1 MIINNLPAGCITG
14 MAAENRNAG
23 MTEKRII
30 IQELGEDGLL
40 LPMLVNRALAANDRI
55 KYFFTLLQTAQE
67 RAEHPERTLPTMR
80 TERETAGIESEQ
92 FDTVV
97 LGALRI
103 DEESYSVPFLPEIIS
118 GMMDCME
125 EMIAPFSAQGSDDAE
140 GFIQRR
146 DALVAVLHEGS
157 DGTISSS
164 LIGRITSGDT
174 KENDSLHL
182 LVMDLHRALNQLQ
195 IALSK
200 ETIDGAMTYMLG
212 PGDDILVRA
221 FMGGI
226 NRTSPL
232 RFDHPG
238 LGTTATRTGTKLL
251 IQNDIG
257 VTDAHVLVVNVEERT
272 VSVVYTDIHMQ
283 RLEFFLSLFE
293 SWKVQWQ
300 DTLSRRGSKQFEKNV
315 YHLSVGIYA
324 AENDA
329 DLAAFLTHLGS
340 RIVFLI
346 DWNRARKQLRNFLL
360 NKDSISVLRWA
371 AEKEVGHM
379 GFLRLGGDKLI
390 YSALELAARVPLRY
404 GEPLHQL
411 LGRERSLEYLKWV
424 LKTATTGLSANHPR
438 LLIQDEIKTELLRY
452 FRSAHEGLVEICI
465 DHASLMIE
473 VGTTVRDSLL
483 HVQRSGDVD
492 FVVRSAKRA
501 KEWESRADQ
510 LVVQVR
516 TLSRRIEEAEF
527 FFSLINAADDA
538 LDELEEACF
547 FTTLLPSIPSS
558 KSVNR
563 KLASMAELAVKA
575 GQEYLKVLIAS
586 QGIRKDYSR
595 DEMQEFLTAV
605 NRVIS
610 LEQECDEALR
620 QAEKAIIVES
630 TDYKEL
636 RVYFELARIIEESTN
651 SLMKAVYIMH
661 DTILEGMNR

>member
-1 MIINNLPAGCITG
+1 MV
-14 MAAENRNAG
+14 ES

-40 LPMLVNRALAANDRI
+40 LPVLVNRALLANDRI

-67 RAEHPERTLPTMR
+67 RADHPERALPTMR

-92 FDTVV
+92 YDTVI
-97 LGALRI
+97 LGAQRVEGDL
-103 DEESYSVPFLPEIIS
+103 YSVPFLTDILS
-118 GMMDCME
+118 GIRDCME
-125 EMIAPFSAQGSDDAE
+125 EMIAPFTAHGSEEAKD
-140 GFIQRR
+140 FIQRK
-146 DALVAVLHEGS
+146 DALLAALHEEPE
-157 DGTISSS
+157 DTISSV
-164 LIGRITSGDT
+164 LISTITSGDAD
-174 KENDSLHL
+174 ENDSLHL

-195 IALSK
+195 TALSK

-212 PGDDILVRA
+212 AGDDVLVRA
-221 FMGGI
+221 FMAGI

-257 VTDAHVLVVNVEERT
+257 VTDAHVLVVNVEDKT

-283 RLEFFLSLFE
+283 RLEFFQSLFE
-293 SWKVQWQ
+293 GWQMHWQ
-300 DTLSRRGSKQFEKNV
+300 DTLSRRSSGAFEKKM
-315 YHLSVGIYA
+315 YHLSVGTYQA
-324 AENDA
+324 GNDA
-329 DLAAFLTHLGS
+329 DLAAFLSHLGS

-360 NKDSISVLRWA
+360 NKDCISVLRWA
-371 AEKEVGHM
+371 ADKEVGHM
-379 GFLRLGGDKLI
+379 GFLHLGGDKII
-390 YSALELAARVPLRY
+390 YGALELAARVPLRY

-411 LGRERSLEYLKWV
+411 LGRERSVEYLMWV
-424 LKTATTGLSANHPR
+424 LKTATTGLRANHPR
-438 LLIQDEIKTELLRY
+438 LLIQDEIKAELLRY

-465 DHASLMIE
+465 DHASLLIE
-473 VGTTVRDSLL
+473 VGTVVRDSLL
-483 HVQRSGDVD
+483 HVQRSGDAE

-510 LVVQVR
+510 LVMQVR
-516 TLSRRIEEAEF
+516 ALSKRIEEAEF
-527 FFSLINAADDA
+527 FLSLIDAADDA

-547 FTTLLPSIPSS
+547 FTTLLPSITSS
-558 KSVNR
+558 VPVNR

-575 GQEYLKVLIAS
+575 GQEYLKVLIAA

-610 LEQECDEALR
+610 LEHECDEMLR
-620 QAEKAIIVES
+620 QTEKAIIFES

-651 SLMKAVYIMH
+651 SLMKSVYIMH
-661 DTILEGMNR
+661 DAILEGMNR

>member
-1 MIINNLPAGCITG
+1 MV
-14 MAAENRNAG
+14 ES

-40 LPMLVNRALAANDRI
+40 LPVLVNRALLANDRI

-67 RAEHPERTLPTMR
+67 RADHPERALPTMR
-80 TERETAGIESEQ
+80 TERETAGIETEQ
-92 FDTVV
+92 YDTVV
-97 LGALRI
+97 LGAQRI
-103 DEESYSVPFLPEIIS
+103 DEELYSVPFLPDILLGIRD
-118 GMMDCME
+118 GME
-125 EMIAPFSAQGSDDAE
+125 EMIAPFAAHGREEAQG
-140 GFIQRR
+140 FIKRK
-146 DALVAVLHEGS
+146 DSLLGTLHEEPE
-157 DGTISSS
+157 GTISSS
-164 LIGRITSGDT
+164 LINTITSGEAGT
-174 KENDSLHL
+174 GDSIHL

-195 IALSK
+195 TELSK

-212 PGDDILVRA
+212 TGDDVLVRA
-221 FMGGI
+221 FMAGI

-238 LGTTATRTGTKLL
+238 LGTTATRTGNKLL

-257 VTDAHVLVVNVEERT
+257 VTDAHVLVVNVEEKT

-283 RLEFFLSLFE
+283 RLEFFQSLFE
-293 SWKVQWQ
+293 GWQVRWQ
-300 DTLSRRGSKQFEKNV
+300 DTLSRRGSGQLEKTV
-315 YHLSVGIYA
+315 YHLSVGTYTA
-324 AENDA
+324 ANDA
-329 DLAAFLTHLGS
+329 DLAGFLSHLGS

-360 NKDSISVLRWA
+360 NKDAISVLRWA
-371 AEKEVGHM
+371 ADKEVGHM

-390 YSALELAARVPLRY
+390 YGALELAARVPLRY

-411 LGRERSLEYLKWV
+411 LGRDRSIEYLRWV
-424 LKTATTGLSANHPR
+424 LKTATTGLRANNPR
-438 LLIQDEIKTELLRY
+438 LLIQDEIKAELLRY

-465 DHASLMIE
+465 DHASLLIE
-473 VGTTVRDSLL
+473 VGTAVRDSLL
-483 HVQRSGDVD
+483 HIQRSGDAD

-516 TLSRRIEEAEF
+516 TLSKRIEEAEF
-527 FFSLINAADDA
+527 FLLLIDAADDA

-547 FTTLLPSIPSS
+547 FTTLLPSIASS
-558 KSVNR
+558 KPVNR

-575 GQEYLKVLIAS
+575 GQEYLKVLIAA
-586 QGIRKDYSR
+586 QNIRKDYSR

-610 LEQECDEALR
+610 LEHECDEALR
-620 QAEKAIIVES
+620 LTEKTIIFES

-636 RVYFELARIIEESTN
+636 RVYFEIARIIEEATN
-651 SLMKAVYIMH
+651 SLMKSVYIMH

>member
-1 MIINNLPAGCITG
+1 
-14 MAAENRNAG
+14 

-40 LPMLVNRALAANDRI
+40 LPVLVNRALAANDRI

-67 RAEHPERTLPTMR
+67 RADHPERALPTMR

-97 LGALRI
+97 IGTQRM
-103 DEESYSVPFLPEIIS
+103 DGESYSVPFLADILFGIR
-118 GMMDCME
+118 DCME
-125 EMIAPFSAQGSDDAE
+125 EMIAPFSAQGSDDAQE
-140 GFIQRR
+140 FIQRK
-146 DALVAVLHEGS
+146 DHLLAGLQGGPE
-157 DGTISSS
+157 GTISSL
-164 LIGRITSGDT
+164 LIGMITSGDVDE
-174 KENDSLHL
+174 KDSLHL

-195 IALSK
+195 TVLSK

-212 PGDDILVRA
+212 EGDDVLVRA
-221 FMGGI
+221 FMSGV

-238 LGTTATRTGTKLL
+238 LGTTATRTGSKLL

-257 VTDAHVLVVNVEERT
+257 VTDAHVLVVNVEGMT

-283 RLEFFLSLFE
+283 RLEFFQSLFE
-293 SWKVQWQ
+293 GRQIRWQ
-300 DTLSRRGSKQFEKNV
+300 DTLSRRGTGQFEKSV
-315 YHLSVGIYA
+315 YHLSVGIYTA
-324 AENDA
+324 GNDS
-329 DLAAFLTHLGS
+329 DLASFLTHLGS

-360 NKDSISVLRWA
+360 NKDSVSVLRWA
-371 AEKEVGHM
+371 ADKEVGHM

-390 YSALELAARVPLRY
+390 YGALELAARVPLRY

-424 LKTATTGLSANHPR
+424 LKTATTGLRANHPR
-438 LLIQDEIKTELLRY
+438 LLIQDEIKAELLRY
-452 FRSAHEGLVEICI
+452 FRSAHEGLVEVCI

-473 VGTTVRDSLL
+473 VGTAVRDSLL
-483 HVQRSGDVD
+483 HVQRSGDAD
-492 FVVRSAKRA
+492 FVVRNAKRA
-501 KEWESRADQ
+501 KEWESRADL

-547 FTTLLPSIPSS
+547 FTTLLPSITSS
-558 KSVNR
+558 KPVNR
-563 KLASMAELAVKA
+563 RLVSMAELAVKA
-575 GQEYLKVLIAS
+575 AQEYLKVLIAA

-610 LEQECDEALR
+610 LEHECDEALR
-620 QAEKAIIVES
+620 QTEKAIIFES